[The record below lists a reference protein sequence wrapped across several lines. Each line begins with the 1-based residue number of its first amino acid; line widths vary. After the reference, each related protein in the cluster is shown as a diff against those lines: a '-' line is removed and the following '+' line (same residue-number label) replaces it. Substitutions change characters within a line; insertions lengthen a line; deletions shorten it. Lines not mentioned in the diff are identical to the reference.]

1 MNEFETN
8 ENRTPDETINRYF
21 DSSET
26 NTGAQEAAPVKKSHY
41 YRNFIICILIFS
53 LCLGSISFGL
63 TASGVVSGIKAEDFV
78 PASTGAEGGD
88 ETEDYGSEDGGL
100 FDKGEEADAMSMSA
114 ESIYEA
120 SLNRIA
126 IIKAVKPSVVAISTV
141 AYTQDWFFGTQEV
154 DGSGSGFIF
163 AKDAY
168 NVYIATNN
176 HVISGATDITVSFN
190 EDTPLAGVVVG
201 TDQNADL
208 AVVSVSAADLKAAG
222 INEVVV
228 ATFGDSDSVSSGDPV
243 IAIGNALGEGITA
256 TSGIVSAISKKIN
269 IQGKTLTV
277 IQTDAAINA
286 GNSGGPLFNSK
297 GEVIG
302 INTAKFSS
310 ETVEGIG
317 YSITSNVAA
326 PIFEKLAT
334 GESTPTLGV
343 TVQAVP
349 EEYVSQLGTSAG
361 AYVVDV
367 TEGGNAYLAGIQ
379 TGDIIT
385 SFNGESIFGPDQ
397 LVEQV
402 KECSANQVVEVSG
415 LRNGKQFTL
424 SVTLYPPETY

>member
-8 ENRTPDETINRYF
+8 ENRTPDEVINKYF
-21 DSSET
+21 DSEET
-26 NTGAQEAAPVKKSHY
+26 NTGAHADEKPVKKSHY
-41 YRNFIICILIFS
+41 YRNFAICIIIFS

-63 TASGVVSGIKAEDFV
+63 GASGTVESVSLKDLFPEKE
-78 PASTGAEGGD
+78 TGEVKTDSNG
-88 ETEDYGSEDGGL
+88 GGL
-100 FDKGEEADAMSMSA
+100 FDQSEDAEAMSMSA

-120 SLNRIA
+120 SLNRIE
-126 IIKAVKPSVVAISTV
+126 IIKNVKPSVVAISTV
-141 AYTQDWFFGTQEV
+141 AYTQDWFFGTTEV
-154 DGSGSGFIF
+154 DGSGSGFVF
-163 AKDAY
+163 AKDTY

-190 EDTPLAGVVVG
+190 DNTPLAGKVVG

-208 AVVSVSAADLKAAG
+208 AVVSVTTADLKAAG
-222 INEVVV
+222 IDEVVI
-228 ATFGDSDSVSSGDPV
+228 ATFGDSDQVSNGDPV

-286 GNSGGPLFNSK
+286 GNSGGPLFNAK

-317 YSITSNVAA
+317 FSITSNVAA
-326 PIFEKLAT
+326 PIFQKLAT

-349 EEYVSQLGTSAG
+349 TEYVSQLGTSAG

-367 TEGGNAYLAGIQ
+367 TDGGNAYRAGIQ
-379 TGDIIT
+379 AGDIIT
-385 SFNGESIFGPDQ
+385 SFNGEAIFGPDQ

-402 KECSANQVVEVSG
+402 KECSANQVVEISG
-415 LRNGKQFTL
+415 LRSGQSFTIQ
-424 SVTLYPPETY
+424 VTLYPPETN

>member
-8 ENRTPDETINRYF
+8 ENKTPDEVINKYF
-21 DSSET
+21 DSSES
-26 NTGAQEAAPVKKSHY
+26 NTGVIEEKPVRKSHY
-41 YRNFIICILIFS
+41 YRNFAICIIIFS
-53 LCLGSISFGL
+53 LCLGSVSFGL
-63 TASGVVSGIKAEDFV
+63 AASGTVSSVKLEDLF
-78 PASTGAEGGD
+78 PEKEADTNTDS
-88 ETEDYGSEDGGL
+88 GSSGGGL
-100 FDKGEEADAMSMSA
+100 FDQGEQADAMSMSA

-120 SLNRIA
+120 SLNRIE
-126 IIKAVKPSVVAISTV
+126 IIKNVKPSVVAISTV
-141 AYTQDWFFGTQEV
+141 AYTQSWFFGTTEV
-154 DGSGSGFIF
+154 DGSGSGFVF
-163 AKDAY
+163 AKDPY

-190 EDTPLAGVVVG
+190 DNTPLAGKVVG

-208 AVVSVSAADLKAAG
+208 AVVSVTTSDLKAAG
-222 INEVVV
+222 IEEVVV

-269 IQGKTLTV
+269 VQGKTLTV

-310 ETVEGIG
+310 ETIEGIG
-317 YSITSNVAA
+317 FSITSNVAA

-343 TVQAVP
+343 SVQAVP
-349 EEYVSQLGTSAG
+349 TEYVSQLGTSAG

-367 TEGGNAYLAGIQ
+367 TEGGNAYIAGIQ
-379 TGDIIT
+379 VGDIIT
-385 SFNGESIFGPDQ
+385 SFNGEAIFGPDQ

-402 KECSANQVVEVSG
+402 KECSANQIVEITG
-415 LRNGKQFTL
+415 LRNGQSFTIQ
-424 SVTLYPPETY
+424 VTLYPPETN